1 MPSFAKLG
9 ISVQQSSSK
18 FSCSMTGYSNVV
30 QQITQLLMLFVTLAI
45 NTFKAMIP
53 ANL

>member
-9 ISVQQSSSK
+9 ITTQKAASG
-18 FSCSMTGYSNVV
+18 FNCSMTGYSNVV
-30 QQITQLLMLFVTLAI
+30 QQIAQLLMIFVTLAI

>member
-1 MPSFAKLG
+1 MPTFAKLG
-9 ISVQQSSSK
+9 ITSQKAASG

-30 QQITQLLMLFVTLAI
+30 QQIAQLLMIFVTLAI

>member
-9 ISVQQSSSK
+9 ISVQKSSSG

-30 QQITQLLMLFVTLAI
+30 QQIAQLLMLFVTLAI
-45 NTFKAMIP
+45 NTVKAMIP